1 MCVGV
6 CTCMCRQC
14 EVNDGVYNMCA
25 CMCVV
30 YVVCVCMC
38 CVCSVPGWRLKTCDC
53 LMMDS
58 DLYVVRMCIYVY
70 KCCTFGTTIV
80 FLTCH
85 YLLSQGSLHWC
96 QKRNGGPK

>member
-6 CTCMCRQC
+6 CTCMGRQC

-38 CVCSVPGWRLKTCDC
+38 VCVVCVA
-53 LMMDS
+53 
-58 DLYVVRMCIYVY
+58 
-70 KCCTFGTTIV
+70 
-80 FLTCH
+80 
-85 YLLSQGSLHWC
+85 SQAGA
-96 QKRNGGPK
+96 